1 MAKDRLV
8 VYVVDDERIIAE
20 TLAMILN
27 QAGFTSYAFQD
38 ARRALHAAAA
48 GPPPNLLISD
58 VVMPEMSGIELAI
71 EFQQIYPAC
80 KILLFSG
87 QATTAN
93 LLAAARGQGHHFE
106 VLAKPIH
113 PADLLAR
120 VRIFDG
126 NADQEMKTTGRAPAR
141 GRQP

>member
-38 ARRALHAAAA
+38 AKRALHAAAA

-71 EFQQIYPAC
+71 AFGQNYPAC
-80 KILLFSG
+80 KVLLFSG

-93 LLAAARGQGHHFE
+93 LLAVAKGQGYNFE
-106 VLAKPIH
+106 VMAKPVH

-120 VRIFDG
+120 VRVFEPDSE
-126 NADQEMKTTGRAPAR
+126 QEPKPAGRLPAR
-141 GRQP
+141 HRQS